1 MISVSEKKWIENKIN
16 KNLVEKIKQDYKLN
30 DILSKLVIS
39 RKFNKTEITNINY
52 NLKIVNIFKK
62 NNDFIDA
69 SNVLINSI
77 KFNENICVLGDYD
90 ADGTAATSLLV
101 RYFDHIKH
109 PHFYYIPDRIK
120 DGYGPSKKIFEKLI
134 LKNPKLVIMVD
145 CGSTSNEAIEFLNQ
159 HKIKS
164 IIIDHHEIY
173 KPYPKSNIIINPKKN
188 VTHTEE
194 NLLCA
199 TSLTYFF
206 LDLVIKKTGSSF
218 KIENFLIYVLIA
230 TICDVMPLRKINKI
244 LSSNVIKNFKIKD
257 NFAINSIFEQLNL
270 NLAHNY
276 FQKNN
281 QFLFDENLK
290 CFEIL
295 F

>member
-52 NLKIVNIFKK
+52 DLKIVNIFKK

-173 KPYPKSNIIINPKKN
+173 KPYPKSNIIINPKKML
-188 VTHTEE
+188 HI
-194 NLLCA
+194 L
-199 TSLTYFF
+199 
-206 LDLVIKKTGSSF
+206 KKTCCVR
-218 KIENFLIYVLIA
+218 LV
-230 TICDVMPLRKINKI
+230 
-244 LSSNVIKNFKIKD
+244 
-257 NFAINSIFEQLNL
+257 
-270 NLAHNY
+270 
-276 FQKNN
+276 
-281 QFLFDENLK
+281 
-290 CFEIL
+290 
-295 F
+295 